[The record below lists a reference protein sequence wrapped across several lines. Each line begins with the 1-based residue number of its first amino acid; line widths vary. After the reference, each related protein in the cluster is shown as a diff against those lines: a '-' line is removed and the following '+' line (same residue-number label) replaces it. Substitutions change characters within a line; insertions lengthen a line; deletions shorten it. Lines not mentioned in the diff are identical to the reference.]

1 MKKYISIISVALFA
15 VGVAGCKKNYLDLEV
30 NPNQPSVTTPQF
42 TLAAALENATAITT
56 NDYTEYGV
64 WGGYLTNSG
73 NYTPSTELQQFSFSS
88 SDYPG
93 PDCWDDLYANLSNLN
108 ALQTSTQ
115 SDASQANFT
124 AIAMIMKAFDFQQ
137 LVDNFNNVPYSQ
149 AFQPSTILFPK
160 YDKGQDVYNDLVK
173 QLGAAISL
181 IQKNPAAASPGTS
194 DIVYGGDMTKWSKF
208 ANTLLLRLIIRQTN
222 IISTANAQSALS
234 PTATVGYIDASSE
247 ADAQPGYANS
257 AGKISPFY
265 ANMGFLETGNQSANN
280 SFFRANAVDTDIMHQ
295 LKDPRAP
302 YIWTLVPAS
311 ATDAK
316 LVVQG
321 NVLGSKS
328 NLSNTYVSAVGP
340 GLLKSPTQAQPVF
353 TSYESYFLQAEAV
366 ARGYIAGNAATL
378 YNDGINASFAYLGL
392 TAAQATAY
400 EKTAAVAY
408 PTGGTVDAQVKA
420 IIYQKYIAL
429 ALMFNNESYAEFR
442 RTGYPVL
449 PQNPASQDGAAVSQ
463 TLPRRLPYPL
473 SEVTNNDTNLL
484 GEGTINVF
492 TSKVFWDTK
501 Q

>member
-15 VGVAGCKKNYLDLEV
+15 IGVAGCKKNYLDLEV

-42 TLAAALENATAITT
+42 TLAAALENATAITS

-64 WGGYLTNSG
+64 WAGYLTNSG

-137 LVDNFNNVPYSQ
+137 LVDNFNDVPYSQ

-181 IQKNPAAASPGTS
+181 IQKNPTAASPGTS
-194 DIVYGGDMTKWSKF
+194 DIIYGGDMTKWAKF
-208 ANTLLLRLIIRQTN
+208 ANTLLLRLAIRQSNLTTN
-222 IISTANAQSALS
+222 AAQAALASTAS
-234 PTATVGYIDASSE
+234 VGYIDATTE

-265 ANMGFLETGNQSANN
+265 ANMGFTETGNQSPNN
-280 SFFRANAVDTDIMHQ
+280 AYFRANAVDTDIMHQ
-295 LKDPRAP
+295 FKDPRAP
-302 YIWTLVPAS
+302 YYWTVVPVS
-311 ATDAK
+311 ATDSK

-328 NLSNTYVSAVGP
+328 NLSNSYVSAVGP

-366 ARGYIAGNAATL
+366 ARGYISGDAATL
-378 YNDGINASFAYLGL
+378 YNAGITASFTYLGL
-392 TAAQATAY
+392 TTAQATAY
-400 EKTAAVAY
+400 EKTTAVAY

-420 IIYQKYIAL
+420 IIYQKYISL
-429 ALMFNNESYAEFR
+429 ALMFSNEAYAEFR

-449 PQNPASQDGAAVSQ
+449 PQNPASADGAAVSQ

-473 SEVTNNDTNLL
+473 SELTNNGTNLAS
-484 GEGTINVF
+484 EGTINVF